1 MGLIESIGRIAIPIT
16 FVISFLFF
24 YVESISYVMQNPFE
38 NGPNDIP
45 MTSLS
50 RTIEI
55 NLLQLIED
63 PNIPDK
69 ILPKNGYVM

>member
-1 MGLIESIGRIAIPIT
+1 MGLIDSIGRIAIPIT

-24 YVESISYVMQNPFE
+24 YVENISYVMQSPFE
-38 NGPNDIP
+38 NGANDTP
-45 MTSLS
+45 MTTLC

-55 NLLQLIED
+55 NLLQMIEET
-63 PNIPDK
+63 NIPDK